1 MEQKLNNKKNKQNNT
16 PKNKKGLDNFSIVKK
31 IQISLIFIFVF
42 LFMFLVM
49 YRNSQIN
56 ETFSE
61 INKIK
66 NDITKIQKE
75 NDQLEVSIQT
85 SLNLS
90 NVEQSAKELLGMQKL
105 TNEQTIHISL
115 PKKDYIETSVE
126 QVIVEEQSFWS
137 ILKQKIEDL
146 F

>member
-1 MEQKLNNKKNKQNNT
+1 MDKNQKNKISKSKKNNFT
-16 PKNKKGLDNFSIVKK
+16 TWKKFQIVFVFT
-31 IQISLIFIFVF
+31 LVF
-42 LFMFLVM
+42 LFMFLIM

-66 NDITKIQKE
+66 NEIVKIQKE
-75 NDQLEVSIQT
+75 NDKLEVSIQT

-126 QVIVEEQSFWS
+126 KVVVEDQSFFHK
-137 ILKQKIEDL
+137 IKQKLEDL